1 MTGMRI
7 AVTGSTGL
15 IGSALVRSLLDDGH
29 QVVRLVRRPPAPQ
42 ADGSTEVRWN
52 PRLREIDRKGLAEG
66 PDGAPLD
73 AVVHLAGAGVADR
86 RWSTAYKRQIHDSRV
101 LGTGTVAEA
110 VAGLEQPPKVL
121 VSGSAVGIYGQTG
134 DDLVDEATP
143 AGGDFL
149 ARVCVAWEESA
160 APAAEAGI
168 RVAYARTGLVVAGN
182 GGAWGRL
189 FPLFKAGL
197 GGRLGNGRQYWSFIS
212 LRDEVAALR
221 YLVDNEELSGPFNL
235 TAPTPVTNAEVT
247 EAMGRVLRR
256 PTLAAVPEFAL
267 RAALGEMAVEVVG
280 SHRVVP
286 ARLLDAG
293 FRFTHPTVDQA
304 IEAALS

>member
-1 MTGMRI
+1 MRI

-29 QVVRLVRRPPAPQ
+29 QVVRLVRRPPEPRP
-42 ADGSTEVRWN
+42 DGSTEVRWN
-52 PRLREIDRKGLAEG
+52 PRLREIDRRGLAAG

-73 AVVHLAGAGVADR
+73 AAVHLAGAGVADR
-86 RWSTAYKRQIHDSRV
+86 RWSAAYKREIHASRV
-101 LGTGTVAEA
+101 QGTGTLAEA

-134 DDLVDEATP
+134 DEVIDESAP

-149 ARVCVAWEESA
+149 ARVCVEWEESA
-160 APAAEAGI
+160 GAAAAAGI
-168 RVAYARTGLVVAGN
+168 RVAFARTGLVVAGN

-189 FPLFKAGL
+189 FPLFRLGL

-212 LRDEVAALR
+212 LQDEVAALR
-221 YLVDNEELSGPFNL
+221 RLIDDEALSGPFNL

-247 EAMGRVLRR
+247 AAMGRALRR
-256 PTLAAVPEFAL
+256 PTRASVPEFAL
-267 RAALGEMAVEVVG
+267 KAALGEMAVEVTG

-286 ARLLDAG
+286 ARLLEAG
-293 FRFTHPTVDQA
+293 FRFAHPTVDQA
-304 IEAALS
+304 IEAALA

>member
-1 MTGMRI
+1 MRI

-15 IGSALVRSLLDDGH
+15 IGSSLVRSLLDDGH
-29 QVVRLVRRPPAPQ
+29 RVVRLVRRPPTPQ

-52 PRLREIDRKGLAEG
+52 PRLREVDRKGLAEG

-86 RWSTAYKRQIHDSRV
+86 RWSTAYKQEIHDSRV

-134 DDLVDEATP
+134 DEVVDEATP

-221 YLVDNEELSGPFNL
+221 YLVDNEALSGPFNL

-247 EAMGRVLRR
+247 EAMGRVLHR

-267 RAALGEMAVEVVG
+267 KAALGEMAVEVVG

-293 FRFTHPTVDQA
+293 FRFAHPTVDQA
-304 IEAALS
+304 IEAALA

>member
-1 MTGMRI
+1 MRI

-29 QVVRLVRRPPAPQ
+29 QVVRLVRRPPEARP
-42 ADGSTEVRWN
+42 DGSTEVRWN

-66 PDGAPLD
+66 ADGTPLD
-73 AVVHLAGAGVADR
+73 AVVHLAGAGVADH
-86 RWSTAYKRQIHDSRV
+86 RWTTAYKQEIHDSRV
-101 LGTGTVAEA
+101 LGTSTLAEA
-110 VAGLEQPPKVL
+110 VAGLEQPPKVM
-121 VSGSAVGIYGQTG
+121 VSGSAVGVYGQTG
-134 DDLVDEATP
+134 DELIDETAP

-149 ARVCVAWEESA
+149 ARVCVEWEESA

-189 FPLFKAGL
+189 FPLFKVGL
-197 GGRLGNGRQYWSFIS
+197 GGRLGNGKQYWSFIS

-221 YLVDNEELSGPFNL
+221 YLLDNEALSGPFNL
-235 TAPTPVTNAEVT
+235 TAPTPVTNTEVT

-267 RAALGEMAVEVVG
+267 KAALGEMAVEVVG

-293 FRFTHPTVDQA
+293 FRFAHSTVDEA
-304 IEAALS
+304 IAAALA

>member
-1 MTGMRI
+1 MRI

-29 QVVRLVRRPPAPQ
+29 AVVRLVRRAPE
-42 ADGSTEVRWN
+42 ARSDGSTEVRWN
-52 PRLREIDRKGLAEG
+52 PTLRQIDHKGLAAG
-66 PDGAPLD
+66 PDGSGLD

-86 RWSTAYKRQIHDSRV
+86 RWSAAYKRQIHDSRV
-101 LGTGTVAEA
+101 LGTTTIAEA
-110 VAGLEQPPKVL
+110 VAGLKQPPRVL
-121 VSGSAVGIYGQTG
+121 VSGSAVGYYGQTG
-134 DDLVDEATP
+134 DRLIDETEP

-149 ARVCVAWEESA
+149 ARVCTAWEEATEPASA
-160 APAAEAGI
+160 AGV
-168 RVAYARTGLVVAGN
+168 RVAHARTGLVVAAG

-189 FPLFKAGL
+189 FPLFRLGL

-221 YLVDNEELSGPFNL
+221 YLIDDETLSGPVNL
-235 TAPTPVTNAEVT
+235 TAPVPVTNAEVT
-247 EAMGRVLRR
+247 EAMGRVLHR
-256 PTLAAVPEFAL
+256 PTVFSVPEPAIKV
-267 RAALGEMAVEVVG
+267 ALGEFAVEVVG

-293 FRFTHPTVDQA
+293 FRFAHPTVDQA
-304 IEAALS
+304 IQAAR

>member
-1 MTGMRI
+1 MRI

-42 ADGSTEVRWN
+42 LDGSTEVRWN
-52 PRLREIDRKGLAEG
+52 PRLRQIDRKGLAEG

-86 RWSTAYKRQIHDSRV
+86 RWSTAYKREIHASRV
-101 LGTGTVAEA
+101 QGTGTLAAA
-110 VAGLEQPPKVL
+110 VAGLDQPPKVM

-134 DDLVDEATP
+134 DEVIDETAP

-149 ARVCVAWEESA
+149 ARVCVEWEEAA
-160 APAAEAGI
+160 APAAEAGV
-168 RVAYARTGLVVAGN
+168 RVAHARTGLVVAGN

-189 FPLFKAGL
+189 FPLFRVGL

-221 YLVDNEELSGPFNL
+221 FLIDDETETLSGPFNL

-247 EAMGRVLRR
+247 AAMGRALRR
-256 PTLAAVPEFAL
+256 PTVAAVPEFAL
-267 RAALGEMAVEVVG
+267 KAALGEMAVEVTG
-280 SHRVVP
+280 SHRVLP
-286 ARLLDAG
+286 TRLLEAG
-293 FRFTHPTVDQA
+293 FRYTHPTIDDA
-304 IEAALS
+304 IEAALG